1 MYVANVPRGRIWLLH
16 AVHNTH
22 VLPYLKHVQGC
33 LLVDSSIPQTV
44 HVVSIEVHPVQDHS
58 YVCNAP
64 WGHMCQRSSCDNDV
78 YPAGQKSFACRR
90 LNVFASEKT
99 AINHHFRCLFMG
111 HLSFLIFKF
120 YEGYHNICILAYIQ
134 VNSSVLGEGSHRTP
148 KVMTQFLDK

>member
-1 MYVANVPRGRIWLLH
+1 MCQEDTFDFYTQYTNVVVCKTCARLFVSTQN
-16 AVHNTH
+16 VHM
-22 VLPYLKHVQGC
+22 
-33 LLVDSSIPQTV
+33 
-44 HVVSIEVHPVQDHS
+44 VSIEVHHVQDHS

-64 WGHMCQRSSCDNDV
+64 WGHMCQRRSCDNDV

-134 VNSSVLGEGSHRTP
+134 VNSSVFGEGSHRTP
-148 KVMTQFLDK
+148 KVMTQFWTNREKGGRGL